1 MAEEGDKP
9 LATSPSSSPGP
20 WSSREANAP
29 PPYVTVVVGSA
40 AVALIAFLLLLWTD
54 TVHLPHTPSSYYLA
68 TLMADPPPR
77 TLRVGTF
84 NIRYSPPAS
93 AVLQPLKSLAASVT
107 TPKNVRSE
115 LEKWGERPWSE
126 RREKLVDQVLWS
138 ELDVVGY
145 QEVLDHQL
153 QDVEKLMGEEWAHVG
168 VGRNDGKRA
177 GEAVPIFYRRS
188 RFDLISSKHAWLSP
202 TPSKPGSRGWDA
214 GQPRMVTLVRLRD
227 KQSRL
232 PAGED
237 YLFANTHWDDRG
249 LEARTQSAELILSL
263 VQEEAAN
270 KTQRG
275 GPDPLVVLLG
285 DLNSPAE
292 EKGYR
297 ILTGNRYVGAKDAD
311 EQSKAVF
318 RDSRHELASRKTPLA
333 GPGALSGPFGPINTF
348 TGFVPSDIP
357 KVIDFILLYAN
368 SAFAPPSPPPS
379 TSSSETAI
387 LDADDPD
394 EVLSTLNAVAD
405 AEEKQ
410 QQALVKQP
418 RWKVARY
425 GVVPNFFEDVGGR
438 RPPGSSDALLVSDH
452 RLVVVA
458 LEEVV
463 AS

>member
-297 ILTGNRYVGAKDAD
+297 ILTGNR
-311 EQSKAVF
+311 
-318 RDSRHELASRKTPLA
+318 
-333 GPGALSGPFGPINTF
+333 PFGPINTF